1 MTVAIKKIWGKELLV
16 KSMDWN
22 ESHISDSKNTFKPG
36 TTLHYN
42 KNGHYAQVTL
52 QNIIKIYTGLYFLI
66 QFMNDEF
73 LITQNEFLS
82 RLNDTYIAS
91 IPITSQDHQQEATKL
106 TSQYS
111 EKLTRPRWLTPLHQ

>member
-1 MTVAIKKIWGKELLV
+1 MKTYKKLDNKALV
-16 KSMDWN
+16 KIVDWN
-22 ESHISDSKNTFKPG
+22 DSQITNSTNMFKPG
-36 TTLHYN
+36 TPLSPN
-42 KNGHYAQVTL
+42 KDAHSSQVTL
-52 QNIIKIYTGLYFLI
+52 QNIIKIYTDLYFLI

-106 TSQYS
+106 TNQYS